1 MANYL
6 LVYHGGSGA
15 PSTPEEGERVMAAW
29 NDWFGRLGD
38 AVVDGGNPV
47 GPVRS
52 IASDGSVGN
61 GGGNPTTG
69 YSILRADS
77 FDAAVAAAKG
87 CPILEGGAGSIEVAE
102 ILPM

>member
-6 LVYHGGSGA
+6 LVYHGGST
-15 PSTPEEGERVMAAW
+15 PTSPEEGERVMKAW

-69 YSILRADS
+69 YSILKADS

-87 CPILEGGAGSIEVAE
+87 CPILEGRAGSIEVAE